1 MNFLQRDTFLT
12 RVLSRLIDC
21 MLLSIL
27 WLFTS
32 IPVVTIGASTT
43 AAYSVAL
50 KLAAGEHPALVS
62 GYFAAFK
69 KNILRSTAVFLAL
82 TGTGLF
88 IGLDLWCV
96 LQWETPFQF
105 ALEVLILSVGF
116 FYLILATHAFPAL
129 AFYEGKPAQILKKV
143 FFRSLSKGIYTVF
156 VVVLSVFP
164 PLFLAR
170 RAADS
175 SFGQWLMLFLLVGNG
190 VICYFNSLHLVRLF
204 DPERAEAAAGESV
217 EDGE

>member
-1 MNFLQRDTFLT
+1 MNFLQRDSFLT

-32 IPVVTIGASTT
+32 IPVVTIGVSTT

-116 FYLILATHAFPAL
+116 SHSRFSRP
-129 AFYEGKPAQILKKV
+129 G
-143 FFRSLSKGIYTVF
+143 
-156 VVVLSVFP
+156 
-164 PLFLAR
+164 FL
-170 RAADS
+170 
-175 SFGQWLMLFLLVGNG
+175 
-190 VICYFNSLHLVRLF
+190 
-204 DPERAEAAAGESV
+204 
-217 EDGE
+217 

>member
-1 MNFLQRDTFLT
+1 MNFLQRDSFLT

-105 ALEVLILSVGF
+105 ALEVLILSVGLF
-116 FYLILATHAFPAL
+116 HILRKNPAL
-129 AFYEGKPAQILKKV
+129 YPHFWNDLWINIVDIEP
-143 FFRSLSKGIYTVF
+143 
-156 VVVLSVFP
+156 
-164 PLFLAR
+164 
-170 RAADS
+170 
-175 SFGQWLMLFLLVGNG
+175 
-190 VICYFNSLHLVRLF
+190 
-204 DPERAEAAAGESV
+204 V
-217 EDGE
+217 EDNSMIHGLMTVPGHQNPVPWPDHSRDSAENPPAASIYQIIRPA